1 MGSTAGSGH
10 PSYRIGELAR
20 LAGVTVRTVR
30 YYEELGILAPP
41 RRPLARHRRYGETD
55 LVHLRRV
62 QQLKGYGLAL
72 GEIREIFE
80 LAREDPSGQKS
91 RLRLLDRYRA
101 KHREA
106 QAKMQKLEQY
116 LRELH
121 WHIEQL
127 ERVGDFQ
134 SCPGEECRSCLYT
147 AICSFYAQ
155 RPESA
160 ESPGHAESAGQPGR
174 AGRAG
179 RAGSAGQP
187 GRSAR
192 TGRAGRRR

>member
-80 LAREDPSGQKS
+80 LSREDPSGQKS

-106 QAKMQKLEQY
+106 QGRMQKLEQY

-134 SCPGEECRSCLYT
+134 ACPGEECRSCLYT
-147 AICSFYAQ
+147 AMCSFYAQ
-155 RPESA
+155 RA
-160 ESPGHAESAGQPGR
+160 EGAGQPGRSGRPGRAGRAERPGR

-179 RAGSAGQP
+179 R
-187 GRSAR
+187 GR
-192 TGRAGRRR
+192 